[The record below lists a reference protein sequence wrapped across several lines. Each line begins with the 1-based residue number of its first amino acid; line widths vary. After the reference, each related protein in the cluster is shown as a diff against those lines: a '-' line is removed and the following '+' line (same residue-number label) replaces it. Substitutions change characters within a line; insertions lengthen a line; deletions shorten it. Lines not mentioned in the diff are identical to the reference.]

1 MKSKPKPPNTHI
13 RPLDIVKT
21 VKGKVGIVTAV
32 KSRDKI
38 FVELFPGQRARRRC
52 SWKASGDMV
61 VLDSIPN
68 VIAALHENGWIAGIR
83 FHG

>member
-1 MKSKPKPPNTHI
+1 MSKPLNTHV
-13 RPLDIVKT
+13 RPLDIVRT

-38 FVELFPGQRARRRC
+38 FVELFPGQRAKRLN
-52 SWKASGDMV
+52 SWKASGDLV

-68 VIAALHENGWIAGIR
+68 VIAGLHEMGWIAGIK
-83 FHG
+83 FHGR